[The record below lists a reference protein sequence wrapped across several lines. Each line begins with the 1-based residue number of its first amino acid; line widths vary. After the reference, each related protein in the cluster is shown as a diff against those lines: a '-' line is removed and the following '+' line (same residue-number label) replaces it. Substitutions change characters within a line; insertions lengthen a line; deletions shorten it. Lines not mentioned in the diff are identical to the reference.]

1 MIDRNREIE
10 IINSWDGVVYLESQI
25 SPSEGYTV
33 DANSSVLV
41 PFSDVKYI
49 QGRSN
54 MFNIGTLEISEQDS
68 DVLKELGINTKGNN
82 YFTRKMISDIV
93 LDPQDEDF
101 ERIINIT
108 SLETLENFKR
118 VIIEEQEKGEYEIN
132 SNSMDYVEARIYELK
147 HKRYKSQLPI
157 KRSKKYKRQENEL
170 YNDNIELGVVKEK
183 EPKTTSKPK
192 GRPRKN
198 TVKEK

>member
-68 DVLKELGINTKGNN
+68 DVLKN
-82 YFTRKMISDIV
+82 
-93 LDPQDEDF
+93 
-101 ERIINIT
+101 
-108 SLETLENFKR
+108 
-118 VIIEEQEKGEYEIN
+118 
-132 SNSMDYVEARIYELK
+132 
-147 HKRYKSQLPI
+147 
-157 KRSKKYKRQENEL
+157 
-170 YNDNIELGVVKEK
+170 
-183 EPKTTSKPK
+183 
-192 GRPRKN
+192 
-198 TVKEK
+198 